1 MSMTLCDLSVNS
13 QISPT
18 VAKIFVSN
26 FRQGFETEN
35 ANEEFAA
42 TNSQALKDGFNTGVK
57 KSKAVILAIEL
68 LSRKLQFLEFESA
81 SAALGEIPEGC
92 C

>member
-1 MSMTLCDLSVNS
+1 MNISSSKASTLENNSRLIYYGMGAGMSMTLCDLSVNS

-57 KSKAVILAIEL
+57 KI
-68 LSRKLQFLEFESA
+68 
-81 SAALGEIPEGC
+81 EGC
-92 C
+92 DLGY